1 MKLGRFKANGS
12 GAHLCKIEDDK
23 VIDLTEAGY
32 GTSMRAL
39 LEDFDAKRDA
49 IDGLNGGIPLAEV
62 ELDAPIDDPQKF
74 LALGMNY
81 QEHADKAAAA
91 GIKVPDSQLWFNK
104 QVSCIN
110 APFAPI
116 ENPKVSDMLDFEAE
130 LAIVIG
136 KKGRHIPAEDARSYI
151 AGYMV
156 SNDVSVRDWQM
167 RSPTFT
173 LGKSF
178 DTHGPFGPWIT
189 TDDAVADP
197 QNLGMKA
204 LVNGEVRQ
212 DSNTNDMIYSIADQL
227 AYISQSF
234 TLMPGDVLLTG
245 TPSGTGIETQTFLVD
260 GDVVRVEIEGLGHIE
275 NTVQPE

>member
-91 GIKVPDSQLWFNK
+91 GVKVPDSQLWFNK

-136 KKGRHIPAEDARSYI
+136 KKGRHIPASKARSYI

-245 TPSGTGIETQTFLVD
+245 TPSGTGIETQTYLVD